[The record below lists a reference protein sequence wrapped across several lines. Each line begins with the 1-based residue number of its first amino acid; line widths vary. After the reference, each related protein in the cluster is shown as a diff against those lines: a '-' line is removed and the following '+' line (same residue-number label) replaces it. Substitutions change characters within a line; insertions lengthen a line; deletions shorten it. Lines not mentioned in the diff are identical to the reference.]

1 MHQST
6 NPQIIPH
13 PMRLTNPPLKGTI
26 PPVQETANKP
36 LDRDRL
42 SVLLAVLLLSNV
54 LFRFIELPEQVWSL
68 QALGS
73 PLEIRVTSTWL
84 LVTLMIGFVCT
95 GTSLILHDHPH
106 QREHSGRPIY
116 ISWILPVVLTGVST
130 YLLALA
136 PSLLVWI
143 GGLILVGTCIGL
155 TISAEYAAVSPDA
168 PGYPT
173 ARLTLNVLAYLLAF
187 ILFAV
192 IYQTRT
198 RSLVTATLTL
208 VTTTVLALDL
218 LSVADV
224 PLRRML
230 PFAGIAGLIVG
241 ESTWALNYWQI
252 SAWVGGL
259 FLLLIFYVTVNVAHQ
274 YLLERLHASILVEF
288 AIVTIIVLL
297 VILFRGT

>member
-1 MHQST
+1 MK
-6 NPQIIPH
+6 
-13 PMRLTNPPLKGTI
+13 LTNTPLKGTI
-26 PPVQETANKP
+26 PSVQETANKP

-54 LFRFIELPEQVWSL
+54 LFRFIELPEQAWSL

-95 GTSLILHDHPH
+95 GTSFVLHDHPH
-106 QREHSGRPIY
+106 LKEHSGRPIY

-136 PSLLVWI
+136 PSLIVWI
-143 GGLILVGTCIGL
+143 GGLILVGIGVGL

-173 ARLTLNVLAYLLAF
+173 ARLTLNVLAYLLTF

-208 VTTTVLALDL
+208 VTATVLALDL

-224 PLRRML
+224 PLHRML

-241 ESTWALNYWQI
+241 ESTWVLNYWQI
-252 SAWVGGL
+252 STWVGGL
-259 FLLLIFYVTVNVAHQ
+259 FLLLIFYITVNVAHQ